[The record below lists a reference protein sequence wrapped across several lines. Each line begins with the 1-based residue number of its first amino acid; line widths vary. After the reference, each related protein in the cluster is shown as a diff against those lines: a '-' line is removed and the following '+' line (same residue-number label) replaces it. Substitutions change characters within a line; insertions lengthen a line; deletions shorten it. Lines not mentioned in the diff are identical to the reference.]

1 MTEVHYHVSVQLRL
15 PWSAPVRRA
24 SARRELAIDG
34 RVFPIVIARH
44 RWARRYVLRVTADG
58 QLRVTVPRGASIAG
72 GLAFAER
79 EAAWIAREWATVQ
92 ARTTWGDGTRVW
104 YRGVLLT
111 LSVEDVAVRVGETR
125 VTCGPRQDVRAVL
138 QAHWRAAATRELPSR
153 CLALASEHGLSPA
166 SVRVRDQQS
175 RWGAC
180 SGKGAITLNW
190 RLVQMPPDVADYV
203 MLHELAHL
211 RQPNHSRRF
220 WREVDRLCPSWRDA
234 ERWLRAHGRELL

>member
-1 MTEVHYHVSVQLRL
+1 
-15 PWSAPVRRA
+15 VRRA
-24 SARRELAIDG
+24 SQCRELAVDG

-58 QLRVTVPRGASIAG
+58 NLRVTVPRGASIAG
-72 GLAFAER
+72 GIAFAER
-79 EAAWIAREWATVQ
+79 EAAWIAREWATLQ
-92 ARTTWGDGTRVW
+92 ARTTWGGGTRVW

-111 LSVEDVAVRVGETR
+111 LGLDDGAVLCGEDRVM
-125 VTCGPRQDVRAVL
+125 CGPRQDVRAVL
-138 QAHWRAAATRELPSR
+138 QDRWRALAARELPPR
-153 CLALASEHGLSPA
+153 CLALARAHGLSPA
-166 SVRVRDQQS
+166 SVRVRDQRS

-190 RLVQMPPDVADYV
+190 RLLQMPPDVADYV

-220 WREVDRLCPSWRDA
+220 WREVDALCPEWRSA